1 MKRYKRE
8 FIEEVKSQDF
18 INSEEVKS
26 LYKKLGGH
34 LDVLK
39 GTKSSLT
46 KNQMEKK
53 IGTEIVGF
61 LHDKVKQM
69 KAKDL
74 SDKEIKNEIL
84 KMKKLPGDGVFRSE
98 ITRYLSLYFK

>member
-1 MKRYKRE
+1 
-8 FIEEVKSQDF
+8 
-18 INSEEVKS
+18 
-26 LYKKLGGH
+26 
-34 LDVLK
+34 
-39 GTKSSLT
+39 
-46 KNQMEKK
+46 MEKK